1 MKLWKNTCI
10 IGRIARGNDL
20 VLPRARHNDAPKAW
34 RTALT
39 DREREIASLA
49 AQGLQEIAKRLG
61 LTDGRIR
68 FQVHNI
74 LRKLGLKKPADLA

>member
-1 MKLWKNTCI
+1 MKK
-10 IGRIARGNDL
+10 
-20 VLPRARHNDAPKAW
+20 DAPEAW

-49 AQGLQEIAKRLG
+49 AQGLGNQEIAKRLG
-61 LTDGRIR
+61 LADGTVR

-74 LRKLGLKKPADLA
+74 LRQLGLKTRDDLA

>member
-1 MKLWKNTCI
+1 M
-10 IGRIARGNDL
+10 
-20 VLPRARHNDAPKAW
+20 HNDAPNTW

-49 AQGLQEIAKRLG
+49 AKGLGNQEIAKRLG
-61 LTDGRIR
+61 LADGTVR

-74 LRKLGLKKPADLA
+74 LRKLGLKTRADLA

>member
-1 MKLWKNTCI
+1 M
-10 IGRIARGNDL
+10 
-20 VLPRARHNDAPKAW
+20 HNDAPHAW

-49 AQGLQEIAKRLG
+49 ALGLGNQEIAKRLG
-61 LTDGRIR
+61 LADGTVR

-74 LRKLGLKKPADLA
+74 IRKLGLKKRADLA